1 MIFSSFTDDD
11 FIPSKSEST
20 NNINSN
26 TNTHDDLLTSVPQL
40 THSVLFEL
48 NRTVSTVNLS
58 PRKVL
63 ANNFVAP
70 VKVEQNVSLL
80 DGTLGHK
87 HSDGVREPQGSSNIY
102 STSHL
107 EKAHD
112 VSSNFV
118 VSVST
123 VYGEGSHFTV
133 TKAAVDAM
141 SSSAN
146 VFANAREFNVE
157 KERTL
162 SKIDPANGHYKGS
175 ANDKRTSKGTGFES
189 RSKVDNHMNNR
200 VKKIDIPLETSYT
213 GPAEVSDFRQTPT
226 LDNHFTTQATNKEY
240 SSSNSPKV
248 FVIGTDAFLISGT
261 VTTSPLSH
269 DTMASLS
276 FNMPPHIVPTT
287 SSVVGNTKSDDINT
301 ATLNFIFKPTPVVD
315 RPSLVALNKYM
326 SIPKLIAKTIAPMDV
341 QYSKAPSLKEYPS
354 NGQFSNANPVV
365 KVTLSDDANSHAE
378 PNITIPRGSK
388 PELKEIVDVPVKE
401 TPIDGDNVKWIN
413 IFSAPT
419 EKVNVS
425 VGEIA
430 SVNDIHVPKFVLQPV
445 QIDGLPLD
453 SNNVIDLTVKSGTHS
468 PAPDG
473 FAFAQPGH
481 NKTETGIGA
490 NTDLADN
497 HMQNVMNFLDK
508 IMGDAFVSTSAL
520 TNRNDPSGESVPS
533 NMNDLQSGLE
543 SRNDRL
549 NSGYYQ
555 EDATPS
561 STLLQEVQ
569 QMTQRLLRKSQQ
581 NVADL
586 MHPRPRENGNV
597 HIGKQ
602 HKAFVSQA
610 TPFVQKTNQR
620 GKLENNNPGFN
631 FRAGTFQGRP
641 AFIIA
646 RTVQSNQQPW
656 TFLRKIG
663 ESDRRTSPFDLTKRT
678 SFSGRQI
685 SRGHASRT
693 VLLQNGSK
701 GWGMNQVE
709 RWGNPFPKRRV
720 STRVFQFERPSSQ
733 KASSA
738 AVNRGALI
746 SRMQG
751 RSSRGKCMIFHT
763 FTHLT

>member
-11 FIPSKSEST
+11 FIPSKSENT
-20 NNINSN
+20 NNLNSN
-26 TNTHDDLLTSVPQL
+26 TSARDDILTSVPQL

-63 ANNFVAP
+63 ANNFVVP
-70 VKVEQNVSLL
+70 VKVQRNASFLEEI
-80 DGTLGHK
+80 LGHK
-87 HSDGVREPQGSSNIY
+87 HPDGVREVQSISNIY
-102 STSHL
+102 STTNL
-107 EKAHD
+107 EKAHN

-118 VSVST
+118 VRVST

-133 TKAAVDAM
+133 TKASVDTM
-141 SSSAN
+141 SSVAN
-146 VFANAREFNVE
+146 MFTDAREFNVE
-157 KERTL
+157 KERTR
-162 SKIDPANGHYKGS
+162 SKINPTNDHNGGS
-175 ANDKRTSKGTGFES
+175 ASDKRTSEGTGFES

-200 VKKIDIPLETSYT
+200 VKKLEIPLETSYT
-213 GPAEVSDFRQTPT
+213 GPAEVSNFRQTPT
-226 LDNHFTTQATNKEY
+226 LDNHFTTQATNKEDN
-240 SSSNSPKV
+240 SSNSPKV

-276 FNMPPHIVPTT
+276 FNMAPHIVPTT
-287 SSVVGNTKSDDINT
+287 SSVMGNAESDVINT
-301 ATLNFIFKPTPVVD
+301 VTQNFMLKPTPVLD

-326 SIPKLIAKTIAPMDV
+326 SIPKLIAKTVAPMDV

-365 KVTLSDDANSHAE
+365 KVTLSDNANSHVE
-378 PNITIPRGSK
+378 PNITMPRGSK

-401 TPIDGDNVKWIN
+401 TPIDGDDVKWIN
-413 IFSAPT
+413 IFSAPR

-453 SNNVIDLTVKSGTHS
+453 SNNVIDLTIKGGTHS

-473 FAFAQPGH
+473 FAVAQPGH
-481 NKTETGIGA
+481 NETETGSGA

-508 IMGDAFVSTSAL
+508 IMGDAFVSTSPL
-520 TNRNDPSGESVPS
+520 TNRNEPPGGSLPS
-533 NMNDLQSGLE
+533 NMNDLKSGLE

-555 EDATPS
+555 ENATPS

-569 QMTQRLLRKSQQ
+569 QMTRRLLRENQQ

-586 MHPRPRENGNV
+586 MRSRPRENGIV

-610 TPFVQKTNQR
+610 TPFLQKTNQR
-620 GKLENNNPGFN
+620 GKLENNKRGFN

-646 RTVQSNQQPW
+646 RAVQSNQQ
-656 TFLRKIG
+656 RKIG
-663 ESDRRTSPFDLTKRT
+663 ENDRRASPFDLTRRT
-678 SFSGRQI
+678 SFSGRQF
-685 SRGHASRT
+685 SRGHTSRT

-701 GWGMNQVE
+701 GWGMNRVE

-733 KASSA
+733 TASPA
-738 AVNRGALI
+738 AVNRRALV
-746 SRMQG
+746 SRMQP
-751 RSSRGKCMIFHT
+751 RASRGMEDMMFFHT
-763 FTHLT
+763 FTQLT